1 MAVRN
6 SGWRLTWPSSPLLP
20 SRAPSTR
27 GFELYHST
35 ALGGWVFVREQS
47 NETESTV
54 VRATQ
59 TACPTNTPCAAARH
73 GEWNHVVGVYDLD
86 VVQMRL
92 YVNGTRAATEAFT
105 TPWLAVGEVSLGGT
119 YHGGKLI
126 SPLKGAMDVRLH
138 DRAVSD
144 DEVRQLFLQP
154 PVVKSRWK
162 FETASTA
169 TPPVT
174 PDAGPAG
181 AGLTLNK
188 GATLGEPWV
197 DGGLT
202 LDGVDDYA
210 ATATGVA
217 PVDTGASFTVSA
229 FAHTAG
235 VPTCEAAL
243 LSAPGAVKDAFSL
256 RYVASDTP
264 DSDGGRW
271 RIGTSS
277 ADTATAES
285 AQVKNGQFYGPE
297 DWTHLALVYDGFAR
311 ELRLYVNGELEEVA
325 CQDAD
330 EDGAPDVVGCANRV
344 SSSESVVTFKAVQS
358 LQLGRDR
365 GGTHFP
371 GAVSDVWTFQGAL
384 ADTQIQHLATGQLGR
399 ATTVPGNG

>member
-1 MAVRN
+1 M
-6 SGWRLTWPSSPLLP
+6 
-20 SRAPSTR
+20 
-27 GFELYHST
+27 
-35 ALGGWVFVREQS
+35 REQS

-73 GEWNHVVGVYDLD
+73 GEWNLGVYDLD

-162 FETASTA
+162 SETASTA

-256 RYVASDTP
+256 RYVPSDTP

-285 AQVKNGQFYGPE
+285 AQVKNGQFYGPGTGRT
-297 DWTHLALVYDGFAR
+297 WPWSTTAS
-311 ELRLYVNGELEEVA
+311 
-325 CQDAD
+325 
-330 EDGAPDVVGCANRV
+330 P
-344 SSSESVVTFKAVQS
+344 ES
-358 LQLGRDR
+358 
-365 GGTHFP
+365 
-371 GAVSDVWTFQGAL
+371 
-384 ADTQIQHLATGQLGR
+384 
-399 ATTVPGNG
+399 